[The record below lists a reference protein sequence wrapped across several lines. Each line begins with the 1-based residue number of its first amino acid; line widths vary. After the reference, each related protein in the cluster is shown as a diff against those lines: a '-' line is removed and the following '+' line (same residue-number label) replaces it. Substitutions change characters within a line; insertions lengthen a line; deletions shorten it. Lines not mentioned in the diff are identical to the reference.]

1 MADVKYPFTKFRYR
15 MEIEGISVAGFSEVT
30 GFDSSIDV
38 TEYREGNMVP
48 TPMKVQ
54 GLRKYGNIT
63 LKWGTTDSKELY
75 DWMMKGVDGFVERKT
90 VTITLL
96 DEMPADVA
104 SWQIINAWPC
114 KYTVPDFN
122 ATSSEVAIETLELA
136 HEGMTRTK

>member
-75 DWMMKGVDGFVERKT
+75 D
-90 VTITLL
+90 
-96 DEMPADVA
+96 
-104 SWQIINAWPC
+104 QIGR
-114 KYTVPDFN
+114 
-122 ATSSEVAIETLELA
+122 A
-136 HEGMTRTK
+136 HV